1 MVIEAAAMVG
11 KATVRVPGGG
21 GASGGFGAVCEGG
34 GDGGGW
40 VNGCGGWN

>member
-21 GASGGFGAVCEGG
+21 GASGGLGNCVRVAAMEEVG
-34 GDGGGW
+34 
-40 VNGCGGWN
+40 

>member
-21 GASGGFGAVCEGG
+21 GASGGFGELC
-34 GDGGGW
+34 
-40 VNGCGGWN
+40 